1 MKRIVSLAGAK
12 NILSQGGVL
21 VFKPYH
27 QQVTCLSL
35 NNKMQL
41 TLFNDNVRYH
51 IDDDT
56 LSDIIIQNHV
66 YEYEKNNA
74 IEINQEFKKLIQ

>member
-1 MKRIVSLAGAK
+1 MKRIVSLAVAK
-12 NILSQGGVL
+12 NILNQGGVL
-21 VFKPYH
+21 VYKPYH
-27 QQVTCLSL
+27 QQVTYLSL

-51 IDDDT
+51 IDDNE
-56 LSDIIIQNHV
+56 LNDIINQNHV
-66 YEYEKNNA
+66 FEYEKTNE